1 VAQASPEKVRR
12 CIDRG
17 LARYGRGELRQAIVD
32 WHEALALDP
41 GNKEAHTLI
50 EFVQR
55 KISAEG
61 DPAAMEPDKRPTA
74 PAMEVPTFEDDWNAD
89 EETESHS
96 PGALLPEMSAD
107 DIESLEEDAPT
118 GTHRVRSH
126 TIESPIPKLLATMT
140 DPEWKPPALREEAAP
155 DAELFDED
163 TRRLGSEPHVT
174 PVGPPPGRVPS
185 IQSPAEDSAREV
197 RLRAAELVDQCRGY
211 LERGNLEAAAVAAE
225 AALRE
230 GEHAPDPGIP
240 EVIEPA
246 RSLFERAF
254 EGYIGPATGV
264 PVTAM
269 SAGALTGQDLD
280 HRAGFLLSR
289 IDGHVSIDAL
299 LDIASMPRFEA
310 LRILASLLRVK
321 AIRLEH

>member
-1 VAQASPEKVRR
+1 VPPASSEKVRR

-17 LARYGRGELRQAIVD
+17 LARYGRGDLRAAIGD
-32 WHEALALDP
+32 WQEALSLDP
-41 GNKEAHTLI
+41 GNKEANTLI

-55 KISAEG
+55 KLDAEG
-61 DPAAMEPDKRPTA
+61 LAHPDKKPTA
-74 PAMEVPTFEDDWNAD
+74 PALPSFDDWGA
-89 EETESHS
+89 EEPEHDAHVHEAPTAIVGGLGL
-96 PGALLPEMSAD
+96 PGFD
-107 DIESLEEDAPT
+107 EDADT
-118 GTHRVRSH
+118 GQHPIRHMTV
-126 TIESPIPKLLATMT
+126 ESPIPKLLAQITNP
-140 DPEWKPPALREEAAP
+140 DWRPPTLREDGAP
-155 DAELFDED
+155 EAELFDED
-163 TRRLGSEPHVT
+163 TRRLGSEPHAT
-174 PVGPPPGRVPS
+174 PAGRVPS
-185 IQSPAEDSAREV
+185 TAQSPAEDSAREV

-230 GEHAPDPGIP
+230 GEHAPLPGIP

-246 RSLFERAF
+246 RALFERAF
-254 EGYIGPATGV
+254 EGFVGPSQGV
-264 PVTAM
+264 PACAM
-269 SAGALTGQDLD
+269 SAAALTGQDLD

-289 IDGHVSIDAL
+289 IDGVMSLEAL